1 MHIFT
6 SNERYFSFFF
16 YKYQFMKVIYDDDID
31 VIRRETKKNR
41 ITRSENLGHLFGD
54 NDTPA
59 DSKVRYCVCTYFRC
73 SSFSVYFFL
82 TILSIKIKII
92 EQQR

>member
-1 MHIFT
+1 
-6 SNERYFSFFF
+6 
-16 YKYQFMKVIYDDDID
+16 MKVIYDDDID
-31 VIRRETKKNR
+31 VIRRETKKR
-41 ITRSENLGHLFGD
+41 DQRTWTTYLV
-54 NDTPA
+54 TMTPPA